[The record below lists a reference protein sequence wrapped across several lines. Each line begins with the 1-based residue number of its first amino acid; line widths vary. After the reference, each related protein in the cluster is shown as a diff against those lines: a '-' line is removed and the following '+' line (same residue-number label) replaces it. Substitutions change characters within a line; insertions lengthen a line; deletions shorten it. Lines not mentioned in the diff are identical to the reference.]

1 MQLEETSAIK
11 MREIDFMEI
20 IKDLRDRLLIKK
32 LERNEVMT
40 KETLDIFKSAEV
52 EYLNNLRDTIQD
64 DYLYLK
70 HSILADFRRHEDE
83 LKSDDIDV
91 VYQQFSLDKF
101 VDIQKQLRRKR
112 MKDSFED
119 TQYRASES
127 NQDQFLKQIDLSN
140 L

>member
-1 MQLEETSAIK
+1 MQLEETNTIK

-70 HSILADFRRHEDE
+70 HSILSDFRKHENE
-83 LKSDDIDV
+83 LKGDDIDV
-91 VYQQFSLDKF
+91 VYQ
-101 VDIQKQLRRKR
+101 
-112 MKDSFED
+112 
-119 TQYRASES
+119 
-127 NQDQFLKQIDLSN
+127 
-140 L
+140 